1 MEKPDW
7 FEDWFDTK
15 FYHLLYRHRNDEEA
29 QNFLDKLLNELQL
42 HQGAHIQDLACGA
55 GRHSIYLN
63 SLGYRV
69 TGLDLSKN
77 SINEASESSNELLE
91 FAVHDMREVYQVNSF
106 DAILNLFTSFGYFQD
121 EADNQRVIDS
131 VYAGLKPGG
140 VFVLDYLN
148 SEKVITQLPC
158 TEEKIL
164 EGYQFE
170 IAKAL
175 VNGRIQK
182 EISIQREGRSV
193 SYIESVFP
201 FTESSLK
208 KLLTKSGL
216 EVKKCFGN
224 YSLEKYDPKNSER
237 LILIAQKSA

>member
-1 MEKPDW
+1 MEDPDW

-29 QNFLDKLLNELQL
+29 QRFLDELLNELNL
-42 HQGAHIQDLACGA
+42 SEGAHIQDLACGA

-77 SINEASESSNELLE
+77 SIEEASRSSNALLD
-91 FAVHDMREVYQVNSF
+91 FSVHDMREVYQVKAF
-106 DAILNLFTSFGYFQD
+106 DAILNLFTSFGYFEDQD
-121 EADNQRVIDS
+121 DNRRVINA

-140 VFVLDYLN
+140 LFVLDYLN
-148 SEKVITQLPC
+148 AAKVIPQLPC
-158 TEEKIL
+158 TEQKTL

-170 IAKAL
+170 IAKEL

-193 SYIESVFP
+193 RYIESVFP
-201 FTESSLK
+201 FTEDGLK
-208 KLLTKSGL
+208 ALLGQAGL

-224 YSLEKYDPKNSER
+224 YSLEEYDPEHSER
-237 LILIAQKSA
+237 LILIAQKPA